1 MLHTKERGLD
11 FQVERFERG
20 GLIVGRNGNADIQLG
35 AVFVAVAKCRVDGQ
49 SPDLISVDLGDI
61 APIHLR
67 LTEVRWFRQSLDMI
81 PRGHAAG
88 IRLEGTG
95 LDAIAAALASKRDRE
110 FILVRT

>member
-1 MLHTKERGLD
+1 MD
-11 FQVERFERG
+11 FQIERFERG
-20 GLIVGRNGNADIQLG
+20 GLIVGRNGNVDIPLG
-35 AVFVAVAKCRVDGQ
+35 TVFVALAKCRVDGQ
-49 SPDLISVDLGDI
+49 LPDLITVDLGDI
-61 APIHLR
+61 ALIELR

-110 FILVRT
+110 FIHVHT